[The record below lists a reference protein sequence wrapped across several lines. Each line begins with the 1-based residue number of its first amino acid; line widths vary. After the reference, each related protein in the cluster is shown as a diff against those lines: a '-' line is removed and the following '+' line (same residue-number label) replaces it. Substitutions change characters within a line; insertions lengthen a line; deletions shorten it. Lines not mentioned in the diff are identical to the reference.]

1 MNKTEKI
8 KTTVYLSEDAA
19 SQVDAILSLTKR
31 LDKREKS
38 IAIEKKLSVFTI
50 RISRGKSIWTTF
62 AASTADKSR
71 RLCRGQQTAYLR
83 SSLNKLLKQTC

>member
-31 LDKREKS
+31 LDR
-38 IAIEKKLSVFTI
+38 ALLLKKLSVFTI

>member
-38 IAIEKKLSVFTI
+38 IAV
-50 RISRGKSIWTTF
+50 
-62 AASTADKSR
+62 STADKSKH
-71 RLCRGQQTAYLR
+71 LCSGQQIAYLR